1 MLFHANLIFREM
13 AWAFC
18 VYEAIITSKFI
29 RRYSVMKRFFS
40 FFLCMVLVA
49 VPVVSSTAAT
59 DTNSVSV
66 QCIFPDGL
74 ECY

>member
-1 MLFHANLIFREM
+1 
-13 AWAFC
+13 
-18 VYEAIITSKFI
+18 
-29 RRYSVMKRFFS
+29 MKRFFS

-59 DTNSVSV
+59 DANSVSV